1 MPGRRFC
8 RRVTAKGK
16 MCAAGSAIF
25 VSRQN
30 VHRSQCHFPVTAR
43 CAPRAVPFSCHG
55 VLAAADS
62 AIFLPRQDVRRGR
75 VAAGHAISVSRQDV
89 HRGQCNFPCHD
100 KMCAARSAIFLSRQ
114 NVRCGPQTI
123 RRPVG
128 LCGVPAAERLH
139 SKCLL
144 PQSSSFR
151 HFEPLRGPYYPSRSP
166 YHCENSPKSYKTLVT
181 SQFIAVFMEI
191 KTVSTTKCPEK
202 AINLYKPP
210 NL

>member
-1 MPGRRFC
+1 
-8 RRVTAKGK
+8 
-16 MCAAGSAIF
+16 MCAAGIL

-30 VHRSQCHFPVTAR
+30 VRCGQCDSRVTAK
-43 CAPRAVPFSCHG
+43 CALRAMRFSCHG
-55 VLAAADS
+55 VSAAA
-62 AIFLPRQDVRRGR
+62 G
-75 VAAGHAISVSRQDV
+75 
-89 HRGQCNFPCHD
+89 
-100 KMCAARSAIFLSRQ
+100 SAIFLSRQ
-114 NVRCGPQTI
+114 DVRRGPPQTN

-144 PQSSSFR
+144 SQSSSFR

-181 SQFIAVFMEI
+181 SQFIVVFMEI
-191 KTVSTTKCPEK
+191 KTVFTTKCPEK

>member
-16 MCAAGSAIF
+16 MCAAG
-25 VSRQN
+25 N
-30 VHRSQCHFPVTAR
+30 
-43 CAPRAVPFSCHG
+43 
-55 VLAAADS
+55 
-62 AIFLPRQDVRRGR
+62 
-75 VAAGHAISVSRQDV
+75 
-89 HRGQCNFPCHD
+89 
-100 KMCAARSAIFLSRQ
+100 AIFLSRQ
-114 NVRCGPQTI
+114 NVRCGRVASSSAILVPRQNVRCGQCDFRVTARCTLRAIRFSCHGVSAAAGSAIFLPRQDVRCGRVASGSAILVPRQDVHRGPPQTN

-139 SKCLL
+139 SKCL
-144 PQSSSFR
+144 PSQSSSFR

-166 YHCENSPKSYKTLVT
+166 YHYENSPKSYKTLVT

-191 KTVSTTKCPEK
+191 KTVFTTKCPEK